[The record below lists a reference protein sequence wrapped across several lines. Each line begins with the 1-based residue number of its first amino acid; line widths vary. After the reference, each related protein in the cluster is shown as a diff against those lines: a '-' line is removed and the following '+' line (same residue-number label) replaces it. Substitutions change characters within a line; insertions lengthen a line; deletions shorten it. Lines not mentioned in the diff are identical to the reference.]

1 MFTFK
6 NWKKVL
12 QSVMWNDFPSFL
24 TCFFFWLVFL
34 PPSLLVNSHILRS
47 VRWPPIPPCTRDYWW
62 TLDFANMPSFPRAEL
77 VTSLGAVGLA
87 IILPIMT
94 KSMTSFPSGS
104 VPVSH
109 VPKFYSSVFHIA
121 IIGKNSEMFAIHIT
135 KSVVLSSILNP
146 AY

>member
-1 MFTFK
+1 MKKSFTISYVKRFSK
-6 NWKKVL
+6 L
-12 QSVMWNDFPSFL
+12 SYM
-24 TCFFFWLVFL
+24 FFFLISIFASFT
-34 PPSLLVNSHILRS
+34 PGKQPYFEISEMTTHT
-47 VRWPPIPPCTRDYWW
+47 PCTRDYWW

-87 IILPIMT
+87 IIVPIMT